1 MGKFS
6 KDVIYP
12 QINIEIQC
20 DLSDLN
26 KKTQRDFLME
36 FEMLIVN
43 FVLNRMYTKIDETI
57 VKNK

>member
-12 QINIEIQC
+12 QLNIEIQC
-20 DLSDLN
+20 DLSDLS
-26 KKTQRDFLME
+26 KKTQRDFVME
-36 FEMLIVN
+36 FEMLIVK

-57 VKNK
+57 VKK

>member
-43 FVLNRMYTKIDETI
+43 FVLNIMYTKIDETI
-57 VKNK
+57 VKK